1 MGKPDVHSPGKADV
15 RSARCAVPD
24 SLGWGRHPDMFYPE
38 LAKSLMLL
46 TISSSPG
53 QSLAGTRRTIDHTG
67 AWWWGIRCG
76 TREVVSLT
84 KPGLCLSFRWCTINF
99 SMYLKW
105 PTLLRALNII
115 CLIISAE
122 MRYWTSWCGA
132 ILNNVLS
139 FNVIDRIFLPSK
151 RFYIA
156 SQLKILYIGVITYRP
171 FSALGSKLGQRV
183 KSPNFKEY
191 GSFWSNVHPCIL
203 LGRIHFHFGKQ
214 MEQSDR
220 GLENRYLPLTET
232 CIAEFRRFW

>member
-1 MGKPDVHSPGKADV
+1 MGKPDVHSP
-15 RSARCAVPD
+15 
-24 SLGWGRHPDMFYPE
+24 DMFYPK

-53 QSLAGTRRTIDHTG
+53 QSLVGTRRTIDHTG

-76 TREVVSLT
+76 TRGVVSLT
-84 KPGLCLSFRWCTINF
+84 KSGLCLSFRWCTINF

-122 MRYWTSWCGA
+122 MRYWTSWCGD

-156 SQLKILYIGVITYRP
+156 SQLKILCIGVITYRP

-191 GSFWSNVHPCIL
+191 GSFWSNVHPCTYTTGPNSLSFWKADGIIRSRAGKSIFPTNGDLYCGISSIL
-203 LGRIHFHFGKQ
+203 IKRH
-214 MEQSDR
+214 S
-220 GLENRYLPLTET
+220 
-232 CIAEFRRFW
+232 